1 MFSIHNLSPRQNI
14 PEWGNKLAK
23 REAFS
28 APQLFE
34 GRNKKEEGRIKGGNR
49 KAEGGIKKGERRKAK
64 GEILKYKV

>member
-34 GRNKKEEGRIKGGNR
+34 GRNKKEEGRIKGGRRNQKSR
-49 KAEGGIKKGERRKAK
+49 KP
-64 GEILKYKV
+64 KVESRNKFRN